1 MTKQV
6 VVIKTNGEVSAEQV
20 ENENEYNF
28 LSETL
33 EGWIQAVNLTDDLE
47 GLTLWV
53 NEEGKMNGLAYN
65 QKATYLWEKSYG
77 FTDVIVGNAVIT
89 GGSDDEG
96 ETISLTDEQV
106 AEILAL
112 LN

>member
-6 VVIKTNGEVSAEQV
+6 VVIKANGEVSAEQV
-20 ENENEYNF
+20 ANENEYQF

-33 EGWIQAVNLTDDLE
+33 EGWLQAVPLDDDLA

-65 QKATYLWEKSYG
+65 QKATYIWEKSYG

-89 GGSDDEG
+89 GGTDFDG

-106 AEILAL
+106 LAIVGM